1 MQNTLLFCVE
11 EEGKIGEEKRGEE
24 CFQGKGR

>member
-1 MQNTLLFCVE
+1 MQNTLLFCV